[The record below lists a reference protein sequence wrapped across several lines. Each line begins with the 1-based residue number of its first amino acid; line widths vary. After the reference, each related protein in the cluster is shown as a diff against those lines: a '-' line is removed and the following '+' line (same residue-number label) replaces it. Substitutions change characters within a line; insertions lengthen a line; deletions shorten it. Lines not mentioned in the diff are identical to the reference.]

1 MHTHDMLQGPS
12 PWGLVLQ
19 GTAATALAGVY
30 GALKVQ
36 GKPAHSLTQ
45 QRIVVLG
52 AGSAGMGVSTM
63 MAQGMVKHVSRPYL
77 MPKSCQMIGLM
88 HKANLSGYQQK
99 PCSGQC
105 LTQSMGKGMV
115 KHVSR
120 CQNHVR

>member
-1 MHTHDMLQGPS
+1 MAF
-12 PWGLVLQ
+12 Q

-63 MAQGMVKHVSRPYL
+63 MAQGMVKHVSW
-77 MPKSCQMIGLM
+77 S
-88 HKANLSGYQQK
+88 HDNGYSHDVVDITMVLQFWYH
-99 PCSGQC
+99 GHNHNTGNNNNQC
-105 LTQSMGKGMV
+105 LVALIGSNNDQCSIDCCYYYQY
-115 KHVSR
+115 HY
-120 CQNHVR
+120 H

>member
-1 MHTHDMLQGPS
+1 MV
-12 PWGLVLQ
+12 LVTTAAQTSLEALQ

-63 MAQGMVKHVSRPYL
+63 MAQGMVKHESN
-77 MPKSCQMIGLM
+77 S
-88 HKANLSGYQQK
+88 
-99 PCSGQC
+99 
-105 LTQSMGKGMV
+105 
-115 KHVSR
+115 
-120 CQNHVR
+120 

>member
-1 MHTHDMLQGPS
+1 M
-12 PWGLVLQ
+12 LQ

-36 GKPAHSLTQ
+36 GKQAHSLTQ

-77 MPKSCQMIGLM
+77 L
-88 HKANLSGYQQK
+88 LT
-99 PCSGQC
+99 QC
-105 LTQSMGKGMV
+105 LCRGDLYQAQAVGKV
-115 KHVSR
+115 AA
-120 CQNHVR
+120 

>member
-1 MHTHDMLQGPS
+1 MS
-12 PWGLVLQ
+12 CIALQ

-63 MAQGMVKHVSRPYL
+63 MAQGMVKHVSSSQTYYDNGS
-77 MPKSCQMIGLM
+77 SCQTASMLIIGFVTRI
-88 HKANLSGYQQK
+88 LSTVIRA
-99 PCSGQC
+99 P
-105 LTQSMGKGMV
+105 
-115 KHVSR
+115 
-120 CQNHVR
+120 